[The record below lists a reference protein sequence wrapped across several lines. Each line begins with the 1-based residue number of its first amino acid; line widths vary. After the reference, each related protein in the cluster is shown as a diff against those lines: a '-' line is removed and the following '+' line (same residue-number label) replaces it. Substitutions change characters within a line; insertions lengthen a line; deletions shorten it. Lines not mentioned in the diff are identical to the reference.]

1 MTWTRTFVYGP
12 MDPKWNRYKV
22 FCHICTGNVF
32 IYERGAREVLRHYAT
47 EPYLRKDQRWRHEHL
62 ATYDPV
68 TKTIR
73 NQVRGRDGKIFSP
86 YSLEVKYPKFKH
98 AEVVDIGEKLPFYEE
113 NMAGKNYMK
122 SSSDNRLRVQTSAS
136 AAVL

>member
-1 MTWTRTFVYGP
+1 M
-12 MDPKWNRYKV
+12 
-22 FCHICTGNVF
+22 
-32 IYERGAREVLRHYAT
+32 LRHYAT

-86 YSLEVKYPKFKH
+86 YALELKSPKFKD
-98 AEVVDIGEKLPFYEE
+98 AEVVGIGEKLPFYEE
-113 NMAGKNYMK
+113 YMAGNNYMR
-122 SSSDNRLRVQTSAS
+122 SSLDNRLRVQISAS
-136 AAVL
+136 AAVF